1 MTQQVRALL
10 AVAALLSL
18 APSSASAVV
27 TSTPIAAACTTVAR
41 GCRVQLDP
49 FALQP
54 ALGRR
59 LERFSFELDGQP
71 VYDFAWDQSNPPSA
85 AYVPSAPAN
94 GLAARC
100 EQSYVVT
107 VRAMDDLD
115 ASPVLV
121 GQTDAV
127 TCPVRV
133 PDPGSQPGAFAAAA
147 ALFAL
152 RRRAIAIDPESRCRR
167 RCSRC
172 RELVA
177 KSDPSAPTAET
188 STSSRAPWFE
198 SRRAH
203 HRATNRI
210 RLAH

>member
-1 MTQQVRALL
+1 MTRQVRALL
-10 AVAALLSL
+10 GVAALLSL

-27 TSTPIAAACTTVAR
+27 TSTPIAAACSAVAR

-59 LERFSFELDGQP
+59 LERFSVELGGQP

-107 VRAMDDLD
+107 VHAMDDLD

-133 PDPGSQPGAFAAAA
+133 PDPGAQPGAFAAAA

-152 RRRAIAIDPESRCRR
+152 VRRARGA
-167 RCSRC
+167 
-172 RELVA
+172 
-177 KSDPSAPTAET
+177 T
-188 STSSRAPWFE
+188 
-198 SRRAH
+198 
-203 HRATNRI
+203 HRS
-210 RLAH
+210 RLASSC